1 MRSAVGTCL
10 AALLGAWLC
19 ATASAQ
25 QQPAP
30 LPPSA
35 PPQQAAPLAAP
46 TGLAATVN
54 GQPITETAVQRGL
67 KRVDPARHAEARPE
81 IVNFL
86 VDNAIIDQYLLQLNQ
101 PADPKEVAARLERI
115 KADIKKITDTRPEQ
129 TFEKVLKDLLLT
141 EDELKAQ
148 ISADIRWDRYA
159 SAQATDKV
167 LQEFFNTN
175 KEIFDGSMV
184 RARHILLTAPT
195 GNAQAA
201 EQAKSQLA
209 GFKQQI
215 DKEVADGLAKLPP
228 GGDALTREQARTKL
242 LEDSFVVLAT
252 KHSSCPS
259 KAQGGDVDWF
269 PRAGGMVEPFAKA
282 AFALKPY
289 QMSDLVQTQFG
300 FHLILVTDRKPGKE
314 TKFEDVKDEVK
325 EVYCDRLREAV
336 CAQLRP
342 RATIVVNPAPK
353 AAAPAAPAP
362 TAVQPAPPGPPPA
375 PPPAKP

>member
-1 MRSAVGTCL
+1 MRSAVGTCS

-25 QQPAP
+25 QPAP
-30 LPPSA
+30 APPSS
-35 PPQQAAPLAAP
+35 PPPQAAPLPAAA
-46 TGLAATVN
+46 GVAATVN

-101 PADPKEVAARLERI
+101 PVDPKEVAARLERI
-115 KADIKKITDTRPEQ
+115 KADIKKITESRPDQ
-129 TFEKVLKDLLLT
+129 SFEKVLKDLLLT
-141 EDELKAQ
+141 EDELKTQ

-167 LQEFFNTN
+167 LQEYYNAN
-175 KEIFDGSMV
+175 KETFDGSMV
-184 RARHILLTAPT
+184 RARHILLTAPA
-195 GNAQAA
+195 GNAKAA

-215 DKEVADGLAKLPP
+215 EKETADGLAKLPP
-228 GGDALTREQARTKL
+228 GGDALAREQARTKL
-242 LEDSFVVLAT
+242 LEDSFVAIAT
-252 KHSSCPS
+252 KNSACPS

-289 QMSDLVQTQFG
+289 QMSDIVQTQFG

-314 TKFEDVKDEVK
+314 SKFEDVKDEVK

-342 RATIVVNPAPK
+342 RATVVVNPAPK
-353 AAAPAAPAP
+353 APAAPAA
-362 TAVQPAPPGPPPA
+362 TAVPPAPPGPPPA
-375 PPPAKP
+375 PPPPKP